1 MINKN
6 KILNKLTY
14 SNVNKT
20 FGAILF
26 VLVFIFTF
34 LLTTND
40 TALNS
45 AKTII
50 LIVFGSVMGLFALCW
65 GGLIL
70 IVWHHKKST
79 DVNKQKIDKALDK
92 LKEDAVEESKK

>member
-6 KILNKLTY
+6 KILDKLTY

-20 FGAILF
+20 FGAIMF

-34 LLTTND
+34 LLTAND
-40 TALNS
+40 L
-45 AKTII
+45 KPYQTIV
-50 LIVFGSVMGLFALCW
+50 LIVFGAVMGLFALCW
-65 GGLIL
+65 VGLIL
-70 IVWHHKKST
+70 IVRHHKRSK

-92 LKEDAVEESKK
+92 LKEQAIEESKKQ

>member
-6 KILNKLTY
+6 KILDKLTY

-34 LLTTND
+34 LLTVGDFKPHQT
-40 TALNS
+40 T
-45 AKTII
+45 I
-50 LIVFGSVMGLFALCW
+50 LIVFGSVMGFFALCW

-70 IVWHHKKST
+70 LVWHHKKSS
-79 DVNKQKIDKALDK
+79 DVNRKKIDKALDK
-92 LKEDAVEESKK
+92 LKEDAIEESKK